1 MTPDERKRL
10 EHVESLMAE
19 LSTQVTELHDAFFQP
34 AADGSPPLI
43 RRISR
48 IVVTTERGEWAMV
61 WAVRIVG
68 SVAALVGAVAAI
80 KAGLIS
86 HLWPK

>member
-10 EHVESLMAE
+10 EHVEALMAE

-48 IVVTTERGEWAMV
+48 IVLATERSEWAMV
-61 WAVRIVG
+61 LSFRF
-68 SVAALVGAVAAI
+68 VAGLAGLIAAVAAI

-86 HLWPK
+86 YLWPK